1 MSEASPARPRAGAR
15 ERVLAAALACAT
27 ESGMDAVTIDAIRAR
42 SGVSV
47 GSLYHHFG
55 DKQGV
60 FAALFVAGVEHF
72 GEIAMAAMAKGDSAE
87 AGLRALVEDYLDWVV
102 THPDWARFLLAARP
116 RLESAAGPLLRD
128 ANGRYFTALR
138 DWLKRWPETRH
149 LAGRPALVLALV
161 FGPVDYL
168 VRPWLDG
175 LMPASPLEHRDAL
188 ADAAVRALLG
198 G

>member
-1 MSEASPARPRAGAR
+1 MSEASPLRPRPGAR

-27 ESGMDAVTIDAIRAR
+27 ESGMDAVTIEAIRAR

-60 FAALFVAGVEHF
+60 FTALFVAGVEHF
-72 GEIAMAAMAKGDSAE
+72 GEIAMAAMARGDSAE
-87 AGLRALVEDYLDWVV
+87 AGLRALVGDYLEWIVA
-102 THPDWARFLLAARP
+102 HPDWARFLLTARP
-116 RLESAAGPLLRD
+116 RLESLAGHQLRD
-128 ANGRYFTALR
+128 ANGRYFTALSH
-138 DWLKRWPETRH
+138 WLNRWPETRP
-149 LAGRPALVLALV
+149 LARRPTLVLALV

-168 VRPWLDG
+168 ARPWLDG

-188 ADAAVRALLG
+188 ADGVVSALLG
-198 G
+198 H